1 MQVQHTSQRGTKS
14 VDHLKTVDD
23 LTNKKIL
30 PTFLV
35 LTIVFCFSLL
45 PQATYA
51 QIRHLLY
58 LRYFLYL

>member
-30 PTFLV
+30 PTFFGFDSCIL
-35 LTIVFCFSLL
+35 
-45 PQATYA
+45 
-51 QIRHLLY
+51 
-58 LRYFLYL
+58 FLFTTSSNLCTD